1 MRTTT
6 LEGVPEDERFD
17 IGGDDDRE
25 DNASTEDHMSNST
38 SRLDESTDQLPSM
51 SEKAR
56 GKQPAARI
64 LASSRTTST
73 SSLPTFSSMASQ
85 PFQPSQE
92 WLESWYESLPL
103 ATIFK
108 TINEAKTGGGVPE
121 KSSRSIDEAVR
132 TSHDTA
138 FTPGFTDGFND
149 PTTAHGIE
157 ASALRGGSAFK
168 QSSSKSQ
175 PGLHDLTMLKLA
187 TDHTGSG
194 EVPSVVAEPPI
205 NFEWSSVA
213 RVWYMSELWGRVY
226 IHEAEVSQGIGGLYS
241 GTNIV
246 LFKRSSTTPEIS
258 LRSPKGAIDA
268 VGNSLA
274 QRISNIS
281 LKRE

>member
-17 IGGDDDRE
+17 IGDDDDGE
-25 DNASTEDHMSNST
+25 DNDSTDGYMRNSS
-38 SRLDESTDQLPSM
+38 SRLDESADQLPSM

-56 GKQPAARI
+56 GKQPAARM

-73 SSLPTFSSMASQ
+73 SSLPTSSTMSLP
-85 PFQPSQE
+85 PFHPSQE

-108 TINEAKTGGGVPE
+108 NINEAKIGGSVPE
-121 KSSRSIDEAVR
+121 QKSRSIDEEVR
-132 TSHDTA
+132 TSRETA
-138 FTPGFTDGFND
+138 FSPGLTDGSND
-149 PTTAHGIE
+149 TGPKHGTE

-168 QSSSKSQ
+168 QSLSKSQ
-175 PGLHDLTMLKLA
+175 PEFTDFRMLTLLS
-187 TDHTGSG
+187 DHAGSG
-194 EVPSVVAEPPI
+194 EPPSVIAEPPS

-213 RVWYMSELWGRVY
+213 RVWYMSEMWGRVY

-246 LFKRSSTTPEIS
+246 LFKRSSTTQEIS